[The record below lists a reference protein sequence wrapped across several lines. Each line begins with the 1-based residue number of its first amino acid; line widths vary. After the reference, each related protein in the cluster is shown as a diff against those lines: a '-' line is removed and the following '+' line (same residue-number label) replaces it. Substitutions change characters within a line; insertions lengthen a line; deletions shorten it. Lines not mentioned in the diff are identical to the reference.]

1 MAAETVRL
9 VIEGMGCDGC
19 VAAVDE
25 ALRKVPGVRRVRVDL
40 AAGSAEVEAEAPVAA
55 APLVEAVDRA
65 GYDAKVA

>member
-9 VIEGMGCDGC
+9 MIEGMGCDGC

-25 ALRKVPGVRRVRVDL
+25 ALRTVPGVRHVRVDL

-55 APLVEAVDRA
+55 APLVAAVDRA